1 MLNLS
6 RPTVPPRIY
15 TYPTTDT
22 ISNTLLKYECEY
34 DHACM
39 QGCIPTCTE
48 HFLHDF
54 FLREKNQMISRMTED
69 EIQDVRIPIS
79 VAIFKDV
86 SPFPPD
92 TLTAK
97 GPELTAEIYIN
108 TSQLPRTLRIKR
120 GLCFTC
126 CMMCDKAEAMRV
138 SCQLP
143 LKN

>member
-1 MLNLS
+1 MSAN
-6 RPTVPPRIY
+6 
-15 TYPTTDT
+15 TTT
-22 ISNTLLKYECEY
+22 
-34 DHACM
+34 HACKVAY
-39 QGCIPTCTE
+39 
-48 HFLHDF
+48 LHVQNIF
-54 FLREKNQMISRMTED
+54 SMISSLEKNQMVSRMTED

-79 VAIFKDV
+79 VVIVKDV

-92 TLTAK
+92 TWTAK

-108 TSQLPRTLRIKR
+108 SSQLRRTLRIKR

-126 CMMCDKAEAMRV
+126 CMTCDKAEAMRV